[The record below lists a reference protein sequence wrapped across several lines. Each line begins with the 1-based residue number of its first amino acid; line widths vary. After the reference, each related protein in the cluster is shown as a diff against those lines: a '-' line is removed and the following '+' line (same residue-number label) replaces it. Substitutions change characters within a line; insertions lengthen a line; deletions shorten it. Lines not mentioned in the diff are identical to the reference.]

1 MRTFARALASQ
12 AFTVTAE
19 LSPLGNMRVGEILQ
33 QAKEMAPFVDG
44 VQVTEN
50 PQHRMQMSPVAMAA
64 LLLREGIYPV
74 THLNCRDRNRLA
86 LQSDLVGLRALG
98 VSSLIL
104 NRGNLIQNPGALTGK
119 PVYDINCRELISM
132 AAGMSEKQPGEP
144 GQEFMIGTS
153 AIVFRPNADW
163 KAELYQ
169 TRAKAGARFL
179 QTQPCFSVPML
190 RHFMQRLV
198 DLRATWK
205 FAVVV
210 TLAPLPGMEAARW
223 QFENAQGAVI
233 PKTIINEVATAS
245 DPEQAGIAICAR
257 QMREIAAIPG
267 VSGVNLLTLGNPA
280 AVIAAIK
287 ASGLRPEAVA
297 REAEMTGIIK

>member
-1 MRTFARALASQ
+1 MRA
-12 AFTVTAE
+12 
-19 LSPLGNMRVGEILQ
+19 GEMLQ
-33 QAKEMAPFVDG
+33 QAKEIAPFVDG

-50 PQHRMQMSPVAMAA
+50 PQHRMQMSPLAVAA
-64 LLLREGIYPV
+64 LLLREGIDPV
-74 THLNCRDRNRLA
+74 THLNCRDRNRRA
-86 LQSDLVGLRALG
+86 LQSDLVGLRDLG

-104 NRGNLIQNPGALTGK
+104 NRGNLIQNPGALAGK

-132 AAGMSEKQPGEP
+132 AAQLSEKQPGEP

-169 TRAKAGARFL
+169 TRAKAGAAFL

-198 DLRATWK
+198 GLRATWK

-223 QFENAQGAVI
+223 QFENAQGTVI
-233 PKTIINEVATAS
+233 PKTMIKELAAAP
-245 DPEQAGIAICAR
+245 DPVQAGIEICAR
-257 QMREIAAIPG
+257 QMQEIATVPG
-267 VSGVNLLTLGNPA
+267 VSGVNLLTLGNTP
-280 AVIAAIK
+280 AVIAAIE
-287 ASGLRPEAVA
+287 ASGLRPAAPVKETA
-297 REAEMTGIIK
+297 MDQIIR

>member
-1 MRTFARALASQ
+1 MRTFARALASKS
-12 AFTVTAE
+12 FTVTAE
-19 LSPLGNMRVGEILQ
+19 MSPLGNTSAGDILR
-33 QAKEMAPFVDG
+33 QAKKVAPFVDG
-44 VQVTEN
+44 IQVTEN
-50 PQHRMQMSPVAMAA
+50 PQHWMQVSPLAMAA
-64 LLLREGIYPV
+64 LLLREGIDPV
-74 THLNCRDRNRLA
+74 THLNCRDRNRRA
-86 LQSDLVGLRALG
+86 LQSDLAGLRDLG

-132 AAGMSEKQPGEP
+132 AAQMSEKKPGEP

-153 AIVFRPNADW
+153 AIVFRPNAGW

-223 QFENAQGAVI
+223 QFEDAQGTVI
-233 PKTIINEVATAS
+233 PKTVIREIAAAP
-245 DPEQAGIAICAR
+245 DPVKAGIEICAR
-257 QMREIAAIPG
+257 QMQEIAAVPG
-267 VSGVNLLTLGNPA
+267 VSGVNLLTLGNPS
-280 AVIAAIK
+280 AVIAAIE
-287 ASGLRPEAVA
+287 ASGLRQAAPVKKSG
-297 REAEMTGIIK
+297 TDQIIR